1 MVYKQVV
8 VAAAAV
14 LHQPKHGRSFR
25 DDSML
30 IIIHLSPICEK
41 RNEKGTRNTEVR
53 ANINNPDNPVL

>member
-1 MVYKQVV
+1 MVYKKVV
-8 VAAAAV
+8 VAAAV

-30 IIIHLSPICEK
+30 IIIHLSLKK

-53 ANINNPDNPVL
+53 ANINNPDNPAL